1 MYFLSEVS
9 MQTHQAVI
17 TKKWTTKRNQF
28 KRHRDQLNGELR
40 TSVASSFLK
49 STCFQMGPSVPFP
62 NAKSVLAVILA
73 ENRIGVDEETRSVCM
88 VNPPAPRHRRQG
100 HREEEIWSTPQP
112 PAIDVMDIGKRRY
125 GLLFTRLHT

>member
-1 MYFLSEVS
+1 MCTFWSEVS

-62 NAKSVLAVILA
+62 NAKSVLAVVLA
-73 ENRIGVDEETRSVCM
+73 GNRRGVDGETGSVCK
-88 VNPPAPRHRRQG
+88 
-100 HREEEIWSTPQP
+100 STPQP
-112 PAIDVMDIGKRRY
+112 PTIDVMDIGKRRY
-125 GLLFTRLHT
+125 G